1 MLFRS
6 SAVATT
12 QDLRPCA
19 CTLKIAGIFFASP
32 NNLWETARF
41 RNFYQNQAA
50 MQANIQTD
58 DMDARIISALGA
70 DGRRS
75 YADVGA
81 EVGLSTAAVHER
93 VKKLLDKGVIRRF
106 SISVD
111 PERVGLNFT
120 AFVAIRNDG
129 GIHCRD
135 VAPRLRA
142 MPQVEELHSV
152 AGEYDFLAK
161 IRTTH
166 ARALEDVIYEI
177 KAIAGVARTTS
188 TVVLNTEFEDRP
200 LDLAWVNAVKAD

>member
-1 MLFRS
+1 M
-6 SAVATT
+6 T
-12 QDLRPCA
+12 
-19 CTLKIAGIFFASP
+19 
-32 NNLWETARF
+32 
-41 RNFYQNQAA
+41 
-50 MQANIQTD
+50 QANIQID
-58 DMDARIISALGA
+58 DIDSRIISVLAA

-75 YADVGA
+75 YADIGT

-93 VKKLLDKGVIRRF
+93 VKKMLEKGVIRRF

-135 VAPRLRA
+135 VAPRLLA

-161 IRTTH
+161 VRTTH
-166 ARALEDVIYEI
+166 ARALEDVIYQI
-177 KAIAGVARTTS
+177 KAIQGVARTTS

-200 LDLAWVNAVKAD
+200 LDLGWLNGKVD

>member
-1 MLFRS
+1 
-6 SAVATT
+6 
-12 QDLRPCA
+12 
-19 CTLKIAGIFFASP
+19 
-32 NNLWETARF
+32 
-41 RNFYQNQAA
+41 

-58 DMDARIISALGA
+58 EMDAKIISALGA

-75 YADVGA
+75 YAEVGA

-93 VKKLLDKGVIRRF
+93 VKKMLDKGVIRRF

-120 AFVAIRNDG
+120 AVVAIRNDG

-135 VAPRLRA
+135 VAARLRA

-166 ARALEDVIYEI
+166 ARALEDVIYQI
-177 KAIAGVARTTS
+177 KAIEGVARTTS

-200 LDLAWVNAVKAD
+200 LDLGWLSKHDKNV

>member
-1 MLFRS
+1 
-6 SAVATT
+6 
-12 QDLRPCA
+12 
-19 CTLKIAGIFFASP
+19 
-32 NNLWETARF
+32 
-41 RNFYQNQAA
+41 

-58 DMDARIISALGA
+58 EMDAKIISALGA

-75 YADVGA
+75 YAEVGA

-93 VKKLLDKGVIRRF
+93 VKKMLDKGVIRRF

-152 AGEYDFLAK
+152 VGEYDFLAK

-166 ARALEDVIYEI
+166 ARALEDVIYQI
-177 KAIAGVARTTS
+177 KAIEGVARTTS

-200 LDLAWVNAVKAD
+200 LDLGWLSKHDKNV

>member
-1 MLFRS
+1 
-6 SAVATT
+6 
-12 QDLRPCA
+12 
-19 CTLKIAGIFFASP
+19 
-32 NNLWETARF
+32 
-41 RNFYQNQAA
+41 

-58 DMDARIISALGA
+58 DMDAKIISALGA

-75 YADVGA
+75 YAEVGA

-93 VKKLLDKGVIRRF
+93 VKKMLDKGVIRRF

-129 GIHCRD
+129 GIHCRN

-166 ARALEDVIYEI
+166 ARALEDVIYQI
-177 KAIAGVARTTS
+177 KAIEGVARTTS

-200 LDLAWVNAVKAD
+200 LDLGWLSKHDKNV

>member
-1 MLFRS
+1 
-6 SAVATT
+6 
-12 QDLRPCA
+12 
-19 CTLKIAGIFFASP
+19 
-32 NNLWETARF
+32 
-41 RNFYQNQAA
+41 
-50 MQANIQTD
+50 MQANIQQDEIDT
-58 DMDARIISALGA
+58 RILSALSQ

-93 VKKLLDKGVIRRF
+93 VKKMLDKGVIRRF

-135 VAPRLRA
+135 VAPRLLA

-166 ARALEDVIYEI
+166 ARALEDVIYQI
-177 KAIAGVARTTS
+177 KAIQGVARTTS

-200 LDLAWVNAVKAD
+200 LDLGWLSKND

>member
-1 MLFRS
+1 
-6 SAVATT
+6 
-12 QDLRPCA
+12 
-19 CTLKIAGIFFASP
+19 
-32 NNLWETARF
+32 
-41 RNFYQNQAA
+41 

-58 DMDARIISALGA
+58 DIDARIISALGA

-106 SISVD
+106 SISVA

-161 IRTTH
+161 VRTTH

-200 LDLAWVNAVKAD
+200 LDLSWVNGDKGQLTREGCLALRRAAVYATTGASSAAAATAAGTCTRRCTSAM

>member
-1 MLFRS
+1 
-6 SAVATT
+6 
-12 QDLRPCA
+12 
-19 CTLKIAGIFFASP
+19 
-32 NNLWETARF
+32 
-41 RNFYQNQAA
+41 

-58 DMDARIISALGA
+58 EMDAKIISALGA

-75 YADVGA
+75 YAEVGA

-93 VKKLLDKGVIRRF
+93 VKKMLDKGVIRRF

-161 IRTTH
+161 VRTTH
-166 ARALEDVIYEI
+166 ARALEDVIYQI
-177 KAIAGVARTTS
+177 KAIEGVARTTS

-200 LDLAWVNAVKAD
+200 LDLGWMSKLDKNV

>member
-1 MLFRS
+1 
-6 SAVATT
+6 
-12 QDLRPCA
+12 
-19 CTLKIAGIFFASP
+19 
-32 NNLWETARF
+32 
-41 RNFYQNQAA
+41 

-58 DMDARIISALGA
+58 DIDARIISALGA

-93 VKKLLDKGVIRRF
+93 VKKMLDKGVIRRF

-111 PERVGLNFT
+111 PERVGF
-120 AFVAIRNDG
+120 
-129 GIHCRD
+129 
-135 VAPRLRA
+135 
-142 MPQVEELHSV
+142 ELHGLCGHPQRRRHPLPRRG
-152 AGEYDFLAK
+152 APAAGHAAGGRAAQRGGEYDFLAK

-200 LDLAWVNAVKAD
+200 LDLSW

>member
-1 MLFRS
+1 
-6 SAVATT
+6 
-12 QDLRPCA
+12 
-19 CTLKIAGIFFASP
+19 
-32 NNLWETARF
+32 
-41 RNFYQNQAA
+41 

-111 PERVGLNFT
+111 PERVGLKFT

-161 IRTTH
+161 VRTTH

-200 LDLAWVNAVKAD
+200 LDLGWMNAAKND

>member
-1 MLFRS
+1 
-6 SAVATT
+6 
-12 QDLRPCA
+12 
-19 CTLKIAGIFFASP
+19 
-32 NNLWETARF
+32 
-41 RNFYQNQAA
+41 

-111 PERVGLNFT
+111 PDRVGLSFT

-142 MPQVEELHSV
+142 MPEVQELHSV

-166 ARALEDVIYEI
+166 ARALEDVIYQI
-177 KAIAGVARTTS
+177 KAIEGVARTTS
-188 TVVLNTEFEDRP
+188 TVVLSTAFEDRP
-200 LDLAWVNAVKAD
+200 LDLGKRLPGKAPAQTGP

>member
-1 MLFRS
+1 
-6 SAVATT
+6 
-12 QDLRPCA
+12 
-19 CTLKIAGIFFASP
+19 
-32 NNLWETARF
+32 
-41 RNFYQNQAA
+41 

-58 DMDARIISALGA
+58 EMDAKIISALGA

-75 YADVGA
+75 YAEVGA

-93 VKKLLDKGVIRRF
+93 VKKMLDKGVIRRF

-166 ARALEDVIYEI
+166 ARALEDVIYQI
-177 KAIAGVARTTS
+177 KAIEGVARTTS

-200 LDLAWVNAVKAD
+200 LDLSWIGGDKPAA

>member
-1 MLFRS
+1 
-6 SAVATT
+6 
-12 QDLRPCA
+12 
-19 CTLKIAGIFFASP
+19 
-32 NNLWETARF
+32 
-41 RNFYQNQAA
+41 

-58 DMDARIISALGA
+58 DIDARIISALGA

-93 VKKLLDKGVIRRF
+93 VKKMLDKGVIRRF

-177 KAIAGVARTTS
+177 KAIAGVAHRGAQH
-188 TVVLNTEFEDRP
+188 RI
-200 LDLAWVNAVKAD
+200 

>member
-1 MLFRS
+1 
-6 SAVATT
+6 
-12 QDLRPCA
+12 
-19 CTLKIAGIFFASP
+19 
-32 NNLWETARF
+32 
-41 RNFYQNQAA
+41 
-50 MQANIQTD
+50 MQVNIQTD

-75 YADVGA
+75 YADVGT

-111 PERVGLNFT
+111 PDRVGLNFT

-129 GIHCRD
+129 GVHCRD

-152 AGEYDFLAK
+152 AGEWRRAVGMPVQASNLGDGPVTGGATGQLPLPPIIQPRSSGRSSNSVFN
-161 IRTTH
+161 TTVLVV
-166 ARALEDVIYEI
+166 RATPAMALI
-177 KAIAGVARTTS
+177 S
-188 TVVLNTEFEDRP
+188 
-200 LDLAWVNAVKAD
+200 

>member
-1 MLFRS
+1 M
-6 SAVATT
+6 T
-12 QDLRPCA
+12 
-19 CTLKIAGIFFASP
+19 
-32 NNLWETARF
+32 
-41 RNFYQNQAA
+41 
-50 MQANIQTD
+50 QANIQID
-58 DMDARIISALGA
+58 DIDSRIISVLAA

-75 YADVGA
+75 YADIGT

-93 VKKLLDKGVIRRF
+93 VKKMLEKGVIRRF
-106 SISVD
+106 AISVD
-111 PERVGLNFT
+111 L
-120 AFVAIRNDG
+120 RNDG

-166 ARALEDVIYEI
+166 ARALEDVIYQI
-177 KAIAGVARTTS
+177 KAIEGVARTTS

-200 LDLAWVNAVKAD
+200 LDLGWLAKPTEP

>member
-1 MLFRS
+1 M
-6 SAVATT
+6 T
-12 QDLRPCA
+12 
-19 CTLKIAGIFFASP
+19 
-32 NNLWETARF
+32 
-41 RNFYQNQAA
+41 
-50 MQANIQTD
+50 QANIQID
-58 DMDARIISALGA
+58 DIDSRIISVLAA

-75 YADVGA
+75 YADIGT

-93 VKKLLDKGVIRRF
+93 VKKMLEKGVIRRF
-106 SISVD
+106 AISVD

-166 ARALEDVIYEI
+166 ARALEDVIYQI
-177 KAIAGVARTTS
+177 KAIEGVARTTS
-188 TVVLNTEFEDRP
+188 TVVLTTEFADRP
-200 LDLAWVNAVKAD
+200 LDLGWMGSDKAGR

>member
-1 MLFRS
+1 
-6 SAVATT
+6 
-12 QDLRPCA
+12 
-19 CTLKIAGIFFASP
+19 
-32 NNLWETARF
+32 
-41 RNFYQNQAA
+41 

-58 DMDARIISALGA
+58 EMDARIISALGA

-75 YADVGA
+75 YAEVGA
-81 EVGLSTAAVHER
+81 EVGLSAAAVHER
-93 VKKLLDKGVIRRF
+93 VKKMLDKGVIRRF

-166 ARALEDVIYEI
+166 ARALEDVIYQI
-177 KAIAGVARTTS
+177 KAIEGVARTTS

-200 LDLAWVNAVKAD
+200 LDLGWLSKHDKNV

>member
-1 MLFRS
+1 
-6 SAVATT
+6 
-12 QDLRPCA
+12 
-19 CTLKIAGIFFASP
+19 
-32 NNLWETARF
+32 
-41 RNFYQNQAA
+41 

-58 DMDARIISALGA
+58 EMDAKIISALGA

-75 YADVGA
+75 YAEVGA

-93 VKKLLDKGVIRRF
+93 VKKMLDKGVIRRF

-166 ARALEDVIYEI
+166 ARALEDVIYQI
-177 KAIAGVARTTS
+177 KAIQGVARTTS

-200 LDLAWVNAVKAD
+200 LDLGWLSKHDKNV

>member
-1 MLFRS
+1 
-6 SAVATT
+6 
-12 QDLRPCA
+12 
-19 CTLKIAGIFFASP
+19 
-32 NNLWETARF
+32 
-41 RNFYQNQAA
+41 

-93 VKKLLDKGVIRRF
+93 VKKMLDKGVIRRF

-166 ARALEDVIYEI
+166 ARALEDVIYQI
-177 KAIAGVARTTS
+177 KAIEGVARTTS

-200 LDLAWVNAVKAD
+200 LDLGWLAKNDKATDTTTP

>member
-1 MLFRS
+1 
-6 SAVATT
+6 
-12 QDLRPCA
+12 
-19 CTLKIAGIFFASP
+19 
-32 NNLWETARF
+32 
-41 RNFYQNQAA
+41 
-50 MQANIQTD
+50 
-58 DMDARIISALGA
+58 
-70 DGRRS
+70 
-75 YADVGA
+75 
-81 EVGLSTAAVHER
+81 

-129 GIHCRD
+129 GVHCRD

-200 LDLAWVNAVKAD
+200 LDLGWMTADRAL